1 MTLFASLG
9 ATAQKLGEA
18 TVEEVV
24 AAMKSDDK
32 AHFVQGMGVVS
43 TYVGN
48 NAIAGASGYTW
59 TIDRLGIP
67 QVVLVDGPC
76 GVRLST
82 VFGGA
87 TCEATHFPVGTL
99 LASTWDTQL
108 VEEMCLAMGD
118 EVKEYGCD
126 ILLAPGINIQRHPL
140 CGRNFEYY
148 SEDPVLAGKIAA
160 AYVRGIQRMGVGCS
174 LKHFAAN
181 NQETNRK
188 ETNARIS
195 QRALREIYLR
205 PFEIAIKESDP
216 WTVMSSY
223 NKLNGLRTSENAELL
238 TSLLRDEW
246 GYKGMVTSDWI
257 NNADAEKEI
266 KAGNDM
272 LMPGSTTDYWALKN
286 ALDGFLWVKPTL
298 SQDVINTSCKR
309 ILEMILR
316 TPRFAGYTPSSTP
329 DLQAHALVARQVAAD
344 GEILL
349 KNQDGT
355 LPFPSG
361 TKRFALFGSLSYRT
375 IAGGTGSG
383 AVSSSHT
390 TRLPEALLNA
400 GYSIDET
407 LQAAYEEHIK
417 AEGTD
422 NQGGGMLGQQIMTA
436 KLPREMSSLTDE
448 EIARCAAEN
457 DMALLTIG
465 RSASENEDRGEE
477 SYYLREEELSLITR
491 VSNAFH
497 QVGKRVVVVLNVS
510 GAVEICSWRD
520 NVDAILMA
528 WLGGQE
534 CGAAIVDVL
543 SGDVCP
549 SGKLAQTL
557 PIDYRHHPSAVNFPI
572 GTSIGEDLTRYE
584 EDVFVGYRYF
594 DSYKCP
600 VAYPFGYG
608 MSYTDFA
615 YSNFSA
621 QLDGDTV
628 RFALTVKNVGDVA
641 GREVAQIYMGEPNW
655 QALNRPAN
663 ELKAFAK
670 TRLLQPGESETLQMA
685 LHRRLLSAFDAEES
699 AWVRSAGECSFVAAA
714 SIEDVRLSATVSLP
728 DYREEVGNI
737 LRPDGD
743 LKMLD
748 LSALNRPEVT
758 GIEAVSTSTA
768 TSYDAIYN
776 LSGQRISQ
784 PQRGIYIQRGRKMVR
799 FQ

>member
-1 MTLFASLG
+1 MLLASMG
-9 ATAQKLGEA
+9 VSAQKLGEA
-18 TVEEVV
+18 TVDEVV

-59 TIDRLGIP
+59 EIERLGIP

-108 VEEMCLAMGD
+108 IEEMCLAMGD

-205 PFEIAIKESDP
+205 PFEIAVKESDP

-223 NKLNGLRTSENAELL
+223 NKLNGLRTSENVELL
-238 TSLLRDEW
+238 TTLLRNEW

-272 LMPGSTTDYWALKN
+272 LMPGSTTDYWKLKN
-286 ALDGFLWVKPTL
+286 ALDGFLWTQPTL
-298 SQDVINTSCKR
+298 PKDVINTSCKR

-316 TPRFAGYTPSSTP
+316 TPRFAGYEPSSAP
-329 DLQAHALVARQVAAD
+329 DLDAHALVARKVAAD

-349 KNQDGT
+349 KNADET
-355 LPFPSG
+355 LPFPAD

-400 GYSIDET
+400 GYSIDEA
-407 LQAAYEEHIK
+407 LQSAYEAHIK

-422 NQGGGMLGQQIMTA
+422 DQGGGMLGQQIMTA

-448 EIARCAAEN
+448 EIARCAQEN

-465 RSASENEDRGEE
+465 RSASENEDRGED
-477 SYYLREEELSLITR
+477 SYYLRDEELSLIER
-491 VSNAFH
+491 VSTAFH
-497 QVGKRVVVVLNVS
+497 SVGKRVVVILNVS

-520 NVDAILMA
+520 QADAILMA

-557 PIDYRHHPSAVNFPI
+557 PIDYRHHPSAINFPV
-572 GTSIGEDLTRYE
+572 GTDIGEILTCYE
-584 EDVFVGYRYF
+584 EDIFVGYRYF
-594 DSYKCP
+594 DSYQCP

-608 MSYTDFA
+608 LSYTDFD
-615 YSNFSA
+615 YTGFSA

-628 RFALTVKNVGDVA
+628 RFTLTIKNVGAVA
-641 GREVAQIYMGEPNW
+641 GREVAQIYLGEPDW
-655 QALNRPAN
+655 QTLNRPMK

-670 TRLLQPGESETLQMA
+670 TRLLQPGESETLHMV
-685 LHRRLLSAFDAEES
+685 LHRRMLSSFSTEES
-699 AWVRSAGECSFVAAA
+699 AWVRNAGTCNFVAAA
-714 SIEDVRLSATVSLP
+714 SVEDGRLIASVTLP
-728 DYREEVGNI
+728 DYREEVNDI
-737 LRPDGD
+737 LRPDGE
-743 LKMLD
+743 LNMLD
-748 LSALNRPEVT
+748 LSALERPT
-758 GIEAVSTSTA
+758 AIESVPAASTA
-768 TSYDAIYN
+768 NTDASSSYIYN
-776 LSGQRISQ
+776 LAGQRISR
-784 PQRGIYIQRGRKMVR
+784 PQHGIYIQNGCKIIR
-799 FQ
+799 

>member
-1 MTLFASLG
+1 MLLLVALNAG
-9 ATAQKLGEA
+9 AQKLGEA
-18 TVEEVV
+18 SVDEVV

-32 AHFVQGMGVVS
+32 AHFVQGMGVLS

-48 NAIAGASGYTW
+48 NKIAGASGYTW
-59 TIDRLGIP
+59 AIDRLGIP
-67 QVVLVDGPC
+67 QIVLTDGPC

-99 LASTWDTQL
+99 LASTWDTEL
-108 VEEMCLAMGD
+108 IEDMCLAMGD

-148 SEDPVLAGKIAA
+148 SEDPLLAGKIAA

-188 ETNARIS
+188 ETNARVS

-205 PFEIAIKESDP
+205 PFEIAVKESDP

-223 NKLNGLRTSENAELL
+223 NKLNGLRTSENGELL
-238 TSLLRDEW
+238 NTLLRDEW
-246 GYKGMVTSDWI
+246 GYQGMVTSDWI
-257 NNADAEKEI
+257 NNADPVKEI

-272 LMPGSTTDYWALKN
+272 LMPGSTSDYWSLKN
-286 ALDGFLWVKPTL
+286 ALDGYLWVQPTL
-298 SQDVINTSCKR
+298 SHDVINMSCRR
-309 ILEMILR
+309 ILEMILK
-316 TPRFAGYTPSSTP
+316 TPRFQNYTPSSAP
-329 DLQAHALVARQVAAD
+329 DLAAHALVARRVAAD

-349 KNQDGT
+349 KNQGQT
-355 LPFPSG
+355 LPFPME

-400 GYSIDET
+400 GYSIDED
-407 LQAAYEEHIK
+407 LQAAYEQHIK
-417 AEGTD
+417 ECGTD

-436 KLPREMSSLTDE
+436 KLPSEMSSLTDE
-448 EIARCAAEN
+448 EIARCANDN

-465 RSASENEDRGEE
+465 RSASESEDRGED
-477 SYYLREEELSLITR
+477 SYYLREEERLLIER

-497 QVGKRVVVVLNVS
+497 SVGKRVVVILNVS
-510 GAVEICSWRD
+510 GAVELYSWRD
-520 NVDAILMA
+520 HADAILMA

-543 SGDVCP
+543 SGEVCP
-549 SGKLAQTL
+549 SGRLAQTL
-557 PIDYRHHPSAVNFPI
+557 PIDYIHHPSAVNFPI
-572 GTSIGEDLTRYE
+572 GTDIGEKETRYE
-584 EDVFVGYRYF
+584 EDIFVGYRYF
-594 DSYKCP
+594 NTYQCA

-608 MSYTDFA
+608 LSYTNFN

-621 QLDGDTV
+621 ELVGDSV
-628 RFALTVKNVGDVA
+628 HFAVTIKNVGPVA
-641 GREVAQIYMGEPNW
+641 GREVAQIYMEESEWENMG
-655 QALNRPAN
+655 RPAR
-663 ELKAFAK
+663 ELKAFGK
-670 TRLLQPGESETLQMA
+670 TRLLQPGEAETLGMTV
-685 LHRRLLSAFDAEES
+685 HRRMLASFNTAES
-699 AWVRSAGECSFVAAA
+699 TWVRNAGVCSFVAAA
-714 SIEDVRLSATVSLP
+714 SVEDTRLNTSVTLP
-728 DYREEVGNI
+728 EYREPVNDI
-737 LRPDGD
+737 LHPDGD
-743 LKMLD
+743 LEMLD
-748 LSALNRPEVT
+748 LASLERPSI
-758 GIEAVSTSTA
+758 IETAIGCPSTAVSTGDQ
-768 TSYDAIYN
+768 YIYN
-776 LSGQRISQ
+776 LAGQRISH
-784 PQRGIYIQRGRKMVR
+784 PQRGIYIQGGRKMWR
-799 FQ
+799 

>member
-1 MTLFASLG
+1 MLFATVN
-9 ATAQKLGEA
+9 AAAQKLGEA
-18 TVEEVV
+18 TVDEVV

-59 TIDRLGIP
+59 AIERLGIP
-67 QVVLVDGPC
+67 QIVMVDGPC

-126 ILLAPGINIQRHPL
+126 ILLAPGVNIQRHPL

-148 SEDPVLAGKIAA
+148 SEDPVLAGKMAA

-223 NKLNGLRTSENAELL
+223 NRLNGTRTSENAELL
-238 TSLLRDEW
+238 TTLLRDEW

-257 NNADAEKEI
+257 NNADPEKEI

-272 LMPGSTTDYWALKN
+272 LMPGSSSDYWTLKN
-286 ALDGFLWVKPTL
+286 ALDGFLWTKPTL
-298 SQDVINTSCKR
+298 SHDVINTSCRR

-316 TPRFAGYTPSSTP
+316 TPRFAGYTPSSAP
-329 DLQAHALVARQVAAD
+329 DLDAHALVARKVAAD

-349 KNQDGT
+349 KNQDKT
-355 LPFPSG
+355 LPFPSSA
-361 TKRFALFGSLSYRT
+361 KRFALFGSLSYRT
-375 IAGGTGSG
+375 IPGGTGSG

-390 TRLPEALLNA
+390 TRLPEALLGA
-400 GYSIDET
+400 GYSIDEQ
-407 LQAAYEEHIK
+407 LQTAYEAHIK
-417 AEGTD
+417 SEGTD

-436 KLPREMSSLTDE
+436 KLPREMSSLTDD
-448 EIARCAAEN
+448 EIARCATEN

-477 SYYLREEELSLITR
+477 SYYLRDEELSLIER
-491 VSNAFH
+491 VSKAFH
-497 QVGKRVVVVLNVS
+497 DAGKRVVVILNIS
-510 GAVEICSWRD
+510 GPVEICSWRD
-520 NVDAILMA
+520 QADAILMA

-543 SGDVCP
+543 SGEVCP

-557 PIDYRHHPSAVNFPI
+557 PIDYRHHPSAINFPI
-572 GTSIGEDLTRYE
+572 GTEIGEALTCYN
-584 EDVFVGYRYF
+584 EDIFVGYRYF
-594 DSYKCP
+594 DSYQCP

-608 MSYTDFA
+608 LSYTNFA

-621 QLDGDTV
+621 QQDGDSIH
-628 RFALTVKNVGDVA
+628 FSLTIKNTGTVA
-641 GREVAQIYMGEPNW
+641 GREAAQIYMYKEDWEMQNC
-655 QALNRPAN
+655 PAK

-670 TRLLQPGESETLQMA
+670 TRLLQPGESQTLEMTV
-685 LHRRLLSAFDAEES
+685 HHRLLSSFDEEGS
-699 AWVRSAGECSFVAAA
+699 AWVRNAGMYSFVAAA
-714 SIEDVRLSATVSLP
+714 SIEDIRLSASVTLP
-728 DYREEVGNI
+728 DYNEKVNDI
-737 LRPDGD
+737 LRPDGEME
-743 LKMLD
+743 LLD
-748 LSALNRPEVT
+748 LASLERPLPTE
-758 GIEAVSTSTA
+758 IETVSSHATST
-768 TSYDAIYN
+768 DNAIYN
-776 LSGQRISQ
+776 LSGQRILQ
-784 PQRGIYIQRGRKMVR
+784 PQHGIYIHKGRKIVR
-799 FQ
+799 